1 MKYFN
6 LENFMIKIINIMI
19 PYWVNLVNFKENKSY
34 QLIFLIKN
42 FITKFIQPNY
52 NFIINYLDSI
62 IYC

>member
-1 MKYFN
+1 
-6 LENFMIKIINIMI
+6 MI